1 MVSGGGGGS
10 GVRGTGE
17 LWVGWGG
24 GEGGGGRGAGGRGGG
39 GVEGAWGRLSGGGGR
54 RERQLHVADILVY
67 IRGNG
72 NVVLVFT
79 LGAIILH
86 AVHMALLYMVEDQ
99 VSNFGFKLY
108 DDELCSSHD
117 CFCTCC
123 MELTDMKGK
132 RKREPDDAKF
142 QALNDQITSHDK
154 KIDLRFTTKSQDQKR
169 RSLYNGPG
177 LFDENAASGSAISV
191 VHRED
196 TFGSE
201 IVIRSEQCQSLPVSS
216 EHDFP
221 THFSSVRSLKQR
233 VSLQSMRTAIV
244 PHMKPENRGVFFRS
258 VDEIRALNMA
268 TNARRI
274 ENVGTSHTEPEGL
287 FDEHAASGSAVG
299 VVHREDASGS
309 DIAIRSEQCQSLRV
323 SEPPVSS
330 EHDFPTHFSSV
341 RSLKQRASLQSMRT
355 AIVPHVTPKNRGVFF
370 RSVDEIIALNMATND
385 GTLEHVGSS
394 HTEPEGVTRAYVDLG
409 DCNQVCE
416 HCKATFWYEERL
428 KSHSMD
434 RKVQYHRCCNGGK
447 VTLPVERE
455 PSDYIKELFRNRNFL
470 DNIRAYNQMFSMT
483 SFGAHVDESVN
494 DGKAPYVFK
503 ISGQIHHL
511 IGTLCPIEGD
521 APRFLQL
528 YIYDTENE
536 VRNRMKHFGGED
548 SGKLNSEIVEGL
560 IRFFNEH
567 NELVKLFRR
576 ASDKCSEMDVPE
588 FRIRLYS
595 VTGVKQYELPSSG
608 TLGAIVFESGP
619 KSQMDH
625 DVIIELKDGIPHR
638 INKLHPSYMSLQF
651 PLLFIYG
658 QPGYHV
664 NMKLSHFDGS
674 PSRGNKRL
682 TMNMYY
688 RYQLHDRINLY
699 GLLPRGGRLFQ
710 QYVVNA
716 YCSIEQNRID
726 YIRHMQRDIRNG
738 YLSGLYDAI
747 ARGDHDGSDVGTRT
761 ILPASFTGG
770 PRYMYSHYM
779 DALAIC
785 RVLGNPQF
793 FITFTCNVKWPEI
806 KRYMEQYPELTPAD
820 RADIVDRVF
829 EMKVQEFVRV
839 LKENKPFGHVTGV
852 LYTIEFQKRGL
863 PHCHT
868 LVWVDPKTKVQK
880 AEDVDQY
887 ISAELPDQTLD
898 PEGYRVVSEMMMHGP
913 CGLADSSAICM
924 QDGVCSKRFP
934 KEYNDTTFFDEDGY
948 IHYRRRNSGIHKTRR
963 EMKLDNSYVVPYNRS
978 LCLMFHAHIN
988 VEYCGWTM
996 LIKYLFKYIS
1006 KGTDRVVARITR
1018 ENGDPSPSTSRT
1030 RIKVDE
1036 IQNFVDARYI
1046 CPHEACWRIFNFDIH
1061 KREPAVQIMAVHLEN
1076 MQQVS
1081 FKANEPLEAIVSSF
1095 QKKKTTLTEWLNF
1108 NATSDEGH
1116 HLTYL
1121 DFPSEFVWC
1130 TNDKIWKTRANK
1142 NKPSIGR
1149 LTYIHPSLGELFYLR
1164 MLLCHQ
1170 KGCKSFEDIRTV
1182 KENIHL
1188 TYRAACEALG
1198 LLGDDKEWTTA
1209 LEEASL
1215 SATSAELR
1223 SLFALILT
1231 CCEVTNPLK
1240 LWKKHWRQM
1249 ADDIPTIRNIDI
1261 NGPELESYVLYE
1273 LEVIVNS
1280 CSKSVKDFGL
1290 PLPPQHLLDDLS
1302 NRLLMEQR
1310 NYDRDM
1316 LMKERSIFVS
1326 KLNRDQKKIFDL
1338 TINASTSNRQELIF
1352 VYGHSGTGKTF
1363 LWKAII
1369 STLRS
1374 EGKIVL
1380 AVASSGIA
1388 SLLLPSG
1395 QTAHSRFKLPFN
1407 LTDASMC
1414 KIEKNTYMADLLS
1427 QTDLI
1432 IWDEAS
1438 MNDRRCFE
1446 TLDRTL
1452 RDILNAPGILFGGKS
1467 IILGGDFRQTLP
1479 VKKGASKMK
1488 IVAASFAESELW
1500 SHFKICILKEN
1511 MRLSQT
1517 ELDED
1522 ERKLTHTFSSWLLD
1536 VGDGKIGEPDQ
1547 LDAENVSWIKIPDR
1561 YCIPD
1566 DNNGMSE
1573 LIRFIYDEETL
1584 QGSSAEQLQ
1593 QKAIVCPKNET
1604 ADLINLEVLSM
1615 LKEESK
1621 TYESSDVA
1629 TSFGNDGGET
1639 DSLYPIEYLNTLN
1652 FPGLPPHRL
1661 ELKIGAP
1668 VMLLR
1673 NINLA
1678 GGLCNGTRMI
1688 VTRLFTKVIQV
1699 QVITGTRVGEK
1710 VYIPRII
1717 LTNRDPKLPFI
1728 LRRKQFP
1735 VKVCYAM
1742 TINKSQGQSL
1752 NKIGVYL
1759 PEPIFG
1765 HGQLYVALSRATSP
1779 HGLKILIR
1787 KQENQPQNTTK
1798 NIVYKDFLTKI
1809 ENTQGVVDFTASW
1822 CGPCRVIE
1830 PVIAELAKKSPC
1842 LPLG

>member
-1 MVSGGGGGS
+1 
-10 GVRGTGE
+10 
-17 LWVGWGG
+17 
-24 GEGGGGRGAGGRGGG
+24 
-39 GVEGAWGRLSGGGGR
+39 
-54 RERQLHVADILVY
+54 
-67 IRGNG
+67 
-72 NVVLVFT
+72 
-79 LGAIILH
+79 
-86 AVHMALLYMVEDQ
+86 
-99 VSNFGFKLY
+99 
-108 DDELCSSHD
+108 
-117 CFCTCC
+117 
-123 MELTDMKGK
+123 MKGK
-132 RKREPDDAKF
+132 RKREPGDAKF
-142 QALNDQITSHDK
+142 QALNDKITSHDK
-154 KIDLRFTTKSQDQKR
+154 NFDLRFTTKSQDRK

-177 LFDENAASGSAISV
+177 LFDEIATSGSALIV
-191 VHRED
+191 GHRED

-221 THFSSVRSLKQR
+221 THFSSVRSLKQC

-244 PHMKPENRGVFFRS
+244 PHMKRENRGVFLRS
-258 VDEIRALNMA
+258 VDDIRALNMA
-268 TNARRI
+268 TNDRSI
-274 ENVGTSHTEPEGL
+274 ENVGTSHTEPEGPGL
-287 FDEHAASGSAVG
+287 FDENAASGPAVG

-309 DIAIRSEQCQSLRV
+309 KIVIRSEQCQSLRV
-323 SEPPVSS
+323 SKPPVSS
-330 EHDFPTHFSSV
+330 EHDFHTHFRSV

-370 RSVDEIIALNMATND
+370 RSVDEIIALNMETYD
-385 GTLEHVGSS
+385 RRLEHVGSS
-394 HTEPEGVTRAYVDLG
+394 HIEPEGVTCAYVDLG

-416 HCKATFWYEERL
+416 HCKATFW
-428 KSHSMD
+428 
-434 RKVQYHRCCNGGK
+434 
-447 VTLPVERE
+447 
-455 PSDYIKELFRNRNFL
+455 
-470 DNIRAYNQMFSMT
+470 
-483 SFGAHVDESVN
+483 
-494 DGKAPYVFK
+494 
-503 ISGQIHHL
+503 
-511 IGTLCPIEGD
+511 
-521 APRFLQL
+521 
-528 YIYDTENE
+528 
-536 VRNRMKHFGGED
+536 
-548 SGKLNSEIVEGL
+548 
-560 IRFFNEH
+560 FFNEH

-576 ASDKCSEMDVPE
+576 ASDKCKEMDVPE

-658 QPGYHV
+658 QPGYQV

-674 PSRGNKRL
+674 LSSGNKRL

-793 FITFTCNVKWPEI
+793 FITFTCNVKWREI

-839 LKENKPFGHVTGV
+839 LKENKPFGHVTGI
-852 LYTIEFQKRGL
+852 LYTVEFQKRGL

-924 QDGVCSKRFP
+924 HDGVCSKRFP

-1036 IQNFVDARYI
+1036 IQNYVDARYI

-1081 FKANEPLEAIVSSF
+1081 FKANEPLWAIVSSF

-1149 LTYIHPSLGELFYLR
+1149 LTCIHPSLGELFYLR

-1182 KENIHL
+1182 KENIHP

-1240 LWKKHWRQM
+1240 LWKKYWRQM

-1273 LEVIVNS
+1273 LE
-1280 CSKSVKDFGL
+1280 
-1290 PLPPQHLLDDLS
+1290 
-1302 NRLLMEQR
+1302 R

-1326 KLNRDQKKIFDL
+1326 KLNIDQKKIFDL
-1338 TINASTSNRQELIF
+1338 TINASTTNRQELIF

-1369 STLRS
+1369 TTLRS

-1452 RDILNAPGILFGGKS
+1452 RDILNAPGILFGRKS

-1566 DNNGMSE
+1566 DNNGISE

-1584 QGSSAEQLQ
+1584 QGSSREQLQ

-1615 LKEESK
+1615 LKEDSK

-1629 TSFGNDGGET
+1629 TLFGNDGGET

-1752 NKIGVYL
+1752 SKIGVYL

-1765 HGQLYVALSRATSP
+1765 HRQLYVALSRATSP

-1787 KQENQPQNTTK
+1787 KQENQSQNTTK

-1822 CGPCRVIE
+1822 CGPCRMIE
-1830 PVIAELAKKSPC
+1830 PVFAELAKKFTDVAFLKVDVDELKRGVLSGKNANISFS
-1842 LPLG
+1842 LRMEKW